1 LTHGGLLNKNVKGI
15 NPCGENMSNK
25 ETKNRKQRATNLVR
39 LIDWP
44 DFVQAWQT
52 SSSCGEVAEKLGRP
66 NNQKERT
73 YVSVKAGYAR
83 KRGVPLKKF
92 VRTKSSNDW
101 DELAELAKS
110 LS

>member
-1 LTHGGLLNKNVKGI
+1 
-15 NPCGENMSNK
+15 MSNK